1 MGRDMGSVGETFV
14 TDWLRQQNSI
24 ILAQNWHCP
33 WGELD
38 IVAQGSDLTV
48 AFVEVK
54 TRRHRNLDHNGLLAI
69 TPIKQKRLIQTAALF
84 LEAHPT
90 LQNNPC
96 RFDVALVLYRPR
108 VDPVPAHALQQ
119 PKISLGQPMPRN
131 AYELELTTY
140 LEGAFL
146 I

>member
-1 MGRDMGSVGETFV
+1 M
-14 TDWLRQQNSI
+14 TDWLRQQNSV

-38 IVAQGSDLTV
+38 IVAQGSDRTV

-54 TRRHRNLDHNGLLAI
+54 TRRRRNLDHNGLLAI
-69 TPIKQKRLIQTAALF
+69 TATKQKRLIQTATLF

-90 LQNNPC
+90 LEHHPC
-96 RFDVALVLYRPR
+96 RFDVALVIHHPR
-108 VDPVPAHALQQ
+108 VAPALNSSPP
-119 PKISLGQPMPRN
+119 PKICLGQPIPWN
-131 AYELELTTY
+131 AHQLELATY

-146 I
+146 V